1 MRQKFAK
8 LVKDDTPM
16 VRWGAAQAMA
26 VICHA
31 LDQEMI
37 TEFLLPLLKELLQ
50 DKNDSVK
57 VHAVQSS
64 VVVCELI
71 ADADVIHQ
79 SIVPSLKQAF
89 QNKQSWRLRFAVA
102 ENAAKIG
109 QRLWKAHVD
118 TSILP
123 FYVTLLGDSEP
134 EVRSESVNKLADLA
148 VNCTTSLI
156 VQTLLPKLKLQ
167 LARHGVPVNVETLRS
182 GIVLPDREANTN
194 KHEKRYLKGYE
205 FLPVNEHAK
214 KKDKLKSRKG
224 ARGSVKRAAKSKSP
238 GKKKRGRKGSYDDDD
253 DDF

>member
-1 MRQKFAK
+1 MLNQETVNGPYVELIGRLDEGDYFSQRIAACQLYASIYEALNAEKQEVVRQKFAK

-31 LDQEMI
+31 LDQEIIMQ
-37 TEFLLPLLKELLQ
+37 FLLPLLKELLQ

-71 ADADVIHQ
+71 NDAEVINQ

-109 QRLWKAHVD
+109 QRLRREHVD
-118 TSILP
+118 QAILP

-148 VNCTTSLI
+148 VNCSTNLI
-156 VQTLLPKLKLQ
+156 V
-167 LARHGVPVNVETLRS
+167 
-182 GIVLPDREANTN
+182 
-194 KHEKRYLKGYE
+194 
-205 FLPVNEHAK
+205 
-214 KKDKLKSRKG
+214 
-224 ARGSVKRAAKSKSP
+224 
-238 GKKKRGRKGSYDDDD
+238 
-253 DDF
+253 